1 MSEPTLD
8 FYYFE
13 TCPYCQKVLNV
24 ILELN
29 IFVNYK
35 DIYEDTNNMQKLMY
49 ITGRKTVPCLFI
61 DGIPMH
67 ESRDIMEWLR
77 ENESKLKKIAE

>member
-1 MSEPTLD
+1 MAEPTLD

-24 ILELN
+24 IHELN
-29 IFVNYK
+29 IVVNYK

-49 ITGRKTVPCLFI
+49 ITGKKTVPCLFI
-61 DGIPMH
+61 DGNPMH

-77 ENESKLKKIAE
+77 ANESKLKKIAE